1 MKKWFGMKNDT
12 NTTGQPADAA
22 LTTSSDAEG
31 SPESLGRIGEGAA
44 NAADQKIAELEA
56 QLAEANSRALRVMAD
71 FQNYQRRA
79 LQNEAQAKA
88 FGVAGVVERIVTV
101 LDHFD
106 MALNQ
111 DASKASAEQIIAG
124 VRVIREELLK
134 VLQQHG
140 VTLVNPAPNDEF
152 TPGSHEAIMQQPAEG
167 VEPGRIVQTFQPGYA
182 MNYSGVE
189 RMIRPAKVVVAPSA

>member
-12 NTTGQPADAA
+12 NTTNQPGDAA
-22 LTTSSDAEG
+22 PLNPADAEG
-31 SPESLGRIGEGAA
+31 SAESLGGVGEGVA
-44 NAADQKIAELEA
+44 NAADQRIAELEA

-71 FQNYQRRA
+71 FQNYQRRS

-88 FGVAGVVERIVTV
+88 FGVAGVVERIITV

-106 MALNQ
+106 MAINQ

-152 TPGSHEAIMQQPAEG
+152 TPGSHEAIMQQSADG

-189 RMIRPAKVVVAPSA
+189 RMIRPAKVVVAPNA